1 MSKKRY
7 VITASAFDKKGRLLA
22 SGCNKY
28 YKSNTWQKE
37 LSILAGLS
45 EDRIYI
51 HSEVDCLIKV
61 RNNRKTAHILRIE
74 RYDSNGQPK
83 NAFPCKSCQIAIK
96 LSGVKLVYFT
106 TEDGIKEWI
115 V

>member
-1 MSKKRY
+1 MKKRY
-7 VITASAFDKKGRLLA
+7 QITTKAFDKKGRHL
-22 SGCNKY
+22 STGYNKY

-61 RNNRKTAHILRIE
+61 RNSRKTAYSIQIE
-74 RYDSNGQPK
+74 RYDSYGNPK
-83 NAFPCKSCQIAIK
+83 NAFPCKSCQLAIK
-96 LSGVKLVYFT
+96 LSGVKIVYFT
-106 TEDGIKEWI
+106 TEDGLKEWI